1 MERNFANIDVRAQQL
16 EREVGQLLGD
26 LKHEQSKVE
35 EVRSELNAVTQQN
48 AELLAELE
56 QLRNNVTL
64 YNDEKLV
71 CFGFYFMKF
80 VLGVSL
86 FAFVSSQA
94 ESLALLSCQDCSKML
109 LQQNA

>member
-35 EVRSELNAVTQQN
+35 EVRSELNVVTQQN

-71 CFGFYFMKF
+71 CSCFYFMKF
-80 VLGVSL
+80 SAGCLSL
-86 FAFVSSQA
+86 RLRFHAGRITRTVRTRRACVDFYF
-94 ESLALLSCQDCSKML
+94 L
-109 LQQNA
+109 LQ